1 MNPDIKKR
9 CWLALLAYAEGR
21 SVQKACDSAPVSSR
35 WFYDMVRF
43 EPKFNEEYQAL
54 RTLRAH
60 KLLDECEDILTDE
73 TDAKRLR
80 TRIDCIIKVIAQQNP
95 DRYGDR
101 LKVQVEEKPSIRAA
115 LTAALARAQ
124 IPLRDLA
131 RDSDGTYRTI
141 PSVEDQRAPDP
152 QSGDRTISQALASA
166 YVPPDPFE

>member
-9 CWLALLAYAEGR
+9 CWTVLLLYADGYTPMR
-21 SVQKACDSAPVSSR
+21 ACKAAGVSSR
-35 WFYDMVRF
+35 DFYGLMRIEPRF
-43 EPKFNEEYQAL
+43 YEEYQAL
-54 RTLRAH
+54 RALRGH
-60 KLLDECEDILTDE
+60 MLLDSCEDILTCESDPK
-73 TDAKRLR
+73 DKRV
-80 TRIDCIIKVIAQQNP
+80 RIEAILKMIGQLHP

-141 PSVEDQRAPDP
+141 PSVEDQRSPDP
-152 QSGDRTISQALASA
+152 QSDDRPSSLDLAPA